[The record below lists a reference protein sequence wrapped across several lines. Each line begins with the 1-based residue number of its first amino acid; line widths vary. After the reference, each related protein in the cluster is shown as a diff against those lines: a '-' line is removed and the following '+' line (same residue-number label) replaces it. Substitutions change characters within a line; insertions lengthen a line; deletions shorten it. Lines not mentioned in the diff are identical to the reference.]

1 MSESLEVINKRWE
14 IRFCGTGGQGLLLS
28 GIILAEGAMMDGR
41 HVSQT
46 QSYGPEARGGASKS
60 DVIIDAEEID
70 FPKILTPDIILAMS
84 QDACFKYA
92 PSLKKGG
99 ILIIDESNV
108 KKFPPVSGEVY
119 SYPITDLARR
129 EIGKEITA
137 NIVALGIITSFLT
150 GLRRESI
157 RAAVSKRV
165 PLKTIE
171 LNLKAFDLGLR
182 QFEQTN
188 QDISASS

>member
-1 MSESLEVINKRWE
+1 MSEQLEVANKRWE

-28 GIILAEGAMMDGR
+28 GIILAEGAIMDDR
-41 HVSQT
+41 NVSQT

-60 DVIIDAEEID
+60 DVIVDSEEID
-70 FPKILTPDIILAMS
+70 FPKILAPDIILAMS

-92 PSLKKGG
+92 PSLKQGG

-108 KKFPPVSGEVY
+108 KKFPPIAGKVY

-137 NIVALGIITSFLT
+137 NIVALGILTGFLT
-150 GLRRESI
+150 GVRKDSI
-157 RAAVSKRV
+157 RTAISKRV
-165 PLKTIE
+165 PIKTVE
-171 LNLKAFDLGLR
+171 LNLKAFDLGLS
-182 QFEQTN
+182 QFEQSTT
-188 QDISASS
+188 DVLVTV